1 METLQRTANAGSVST
16 GSYEIDNS
24 VKLEADNQEE
34 FIRTPSSA
42 SNQKT
47 WTVSMWFKRT
57 ELNNYQMLFG
67 CLDTY
72 CYFDTSN
79 NLTINFR
86 GASENFFLITNRLFR
101 DTSAWYH
108 IVVVCDFTNS
118 TAADRGRLYINGV
131 RETSFSNSTY
141 QNAHSGVSSSWNSGS
156 AMAVGGQNGST
167 TFQSCGYMAEVHGV
181 DGSALTADSFGEF
194 DQDSGIWKPKEYTGT
209 YGTNGFYFKFD
220 SPSDMGNDSSGN
232 NNDFSVV
239 NINQNDQAT
248 DTPTNNFCTLNQVML
263 TQANTV
269 ISQGATSLF
278 STGAS
283 GNTVVGTMGVSRG
296 KWYWEFKD
304 INHGGT
310 AYWPSI
316 GYTSSESTDS
326 TQTAGGNSGY
336 PSHVALL
343 PNSSTFSNGTIFGGK
358 FNGFSVNDIAGVALD
373 MDNGDMYLY
382 KNGTIQ
388 NSGNP
393 IFTSIGDFAMPVG
406 SVYLNGCGGYFNF
419 GGFTSYTPASPA
431 TDDNGYGTF
440 EYAPPTGYYALC
452 TKNLAEFG

>member
-1 METLQRTANAGSVST
+1 MIDAGIGANSASD
-16 GSYEIDNS
+16 SYDIDNS
-24 VKLEADNQEE
+24 CKFEADNQEE

-47 WTVSMWFKRT
+47 WTVSMWFKRA

-79 NLTINFR
+79 NLSINFR

-194 DQDSGIWKPKEYTGT
+194 DDDTGIWKPKEYTGT

-220 SPSDMGNDSSGN
+220 NPSDMGNDSSGN

-248 DTPTNNFCTLNQVML
+248 DTPTNNFCTWL
-263 TQANTV
+263 
-269 ISQGATSLF
+269 
-278 STGAS
+278 
-283 GNTVVGTMGVSRG
+283 
-296 KWYWEFKD
+296 
-304 INHGGT
+304 
-310 AYWPSI
+310 
-316 GYTSSESTDS
+316 
-326 TQTAGGNSGY
+326 
-336 PSHVALL
+336 
-343 PNSSTFSNGTIFGGK
+343 SNGTILIQE
-358 FNGFSVNDIAGVALD
+358 VIIC
-373 MDNGDMYLY
+373 YLMRV
-382 KNGTIQ
+382 Q
-388 NSGNP
+388 
-393 IFTSIGDFAMPVG
+393 
-406 SVYLNGCGGYFNF
+406 L
-419 GGFTSYTPASPA
+419 
-431 TDDNGYGTF
+431 
-440 EYAPPTGYYALC
+440 E
-452 TKNLAEFG
+452 